1 MPEYMTIP
9 EVCEFLR
16 LGERTVY
23 EKCRSGEL
31 PGAVKV
37 GNQWRVDREKLQA
50 WLDQGGAAPSP
61 QRGKKRE

>member
-23 EKCRSGEL
+23 EMCREGEL

-37 GNQWRVDREKLQA
+37 GNQWRVDQEKLRA
-50 WLDQGGAAPSP
+50 WLEQGGAARRPK
-61 QRGKKRE
+61 RGEKRE